1 MRRSILE
8 SVSSLRELT
17 DDVDTQD
24 SLWAAEDIDAIF
36 DQDPQRVANRPIKE
50 TLGGIEDYIVKT
62 LLEKCYDNDESRVP
76 YIDYIGS
83 VPATINS
90 TLASSY
96 GINDTSDKIST
107 TYKFGSS
114 LPPVEE
120 WLETLAGPEVNWLRA
135 LLRSENIVQKSG
147 YISNPIKR
155 LFSPHAGQSVTVK
168 YDAAGAPSGVL
179 LNGGSLLRRPQAYV

>member
-1 MRRSILE
+1 VRRSILE
-8 SVSSLRELT
+8 SVSSLLELT

-120 WLETLAGPEVNWLRA
+120 
-135 LLRSENIVQKSG
+135 
-147 YISNPIKR
+147 
-155 LFSPHAGQSVTVK
+155 
-168 YDAAGAPSGVL
+168 
-179 LNGGSLLRRPQAYV
+179 